1 MNGRFERS
9 IRPRRIPEKVKL
21 MRTMEDCIFCKIVAG
36 KIPCTK
42 VYEDDVALAMMDI
55 SPLNRGHL
63 LVVPKEHFGNIVEID
78 PGLYGHICSLTC
90 TISKAVQTAL
100 NPDGM
105 NVQQLNGKAANQVV
119 PHLHIHLVP
128 RWEGDGI
135 TISNW
140 DPVMGDQDDIAAAAQ
155 AIRSKL

>member
-1 MNGRFERS
+1 
-9 IRPRRIPEKVKL
+9 
-21 MRTMEDCIFCKIVAG
+21 
-36 KIPCTK
+36 

-63 LVVPKEHFGNIVEID
+63 LVVPKEHFSNIVEID
-78 PGLYGHICSLTC
+78 PGLYGHLCSVIS
-90 TISKAVQTAL
+90 TISKAVQAAL